1 MREGAL
7 GAPEEATMTRSKG
20 RCGWGIVLGI
30 LALGMVGPAAADVK
44 LGVVDNLTGAA
55 ASYGT
60 YHVNGIRLAVEEINA
75 AGGIKGIGKIDLTV
89 EDDGTK
95 PTEAVNATNKL
106 ITGEKVDFLMGS
118 CSSSTTLAM
127 VPVHTRYEMI
137 NLNSCSSS
145 KLITAQG
152 SKWIFRTQY
161 VSERTAGGIAEFA
174 VKELGAKNIGVLND
188 TNEYGR
194 AASEAAVE
202 HLKQIGHPAVAYEH
216 YNSGD
221 KTFSAQLL
229 KFKEKNVD
237 TIAFYGYYQEA
248 ALILKQAKQLG
259 LTVRMVSTDVLATPV
274 FVELAGEESNG
285 VMLTTAFTADSNDP
299 RSVAFTEKY
308 RKRWGKDPN
317 GQSAMGYDA
326 VYLMKWAYEKAGSKD
341 KQKVRDALASISGFV
356 GVTGETRFNER
367 GDDLRPFL
375 ITVISNGKW
384 IPYDEW
390 KKGRR

>member
-1 MREGAL
+1 MAG
-7 GAPEEATMTRSKG
+7 M
-20 RCGWGIVLGI
+20 
-30 LALGMVGPAAADVK
+30 LALAVSLPLAAGAQVK

-55 ASYGT
+55 ASYGIS
-60 YHVNGIRLAVEEINA
+60 HVEGIRLAVEEVNA
-75 AGGIKGIGKIDLTV
+75 AGGIKGIGKIEAII
-89 EDDGTK
+89 EDDATK

-106 ITGEKVDFLMGS
+106 ITRDKIDFLMGS

-127 VPVHTRYEMI
+127 VPIHTRLETI

-161 VSERTAGGIAEFA
+161 RSDRTAGFVGEFA
-174 VKELGAKNIGVLND
+174 LKELGAKRIGVMND

-194 AASEAAVE
+194 AAADAAVE
-202 HLKQIGHPAVAYEH
+202 HLKKMGHPPVTHEN

-229 KFKEKNVD
+229 KFKQLNVD
-237 TIAFYGYYQEA
+237 TLAFFGYYQEA

-259 LTVRMVSTDVLATPV
+259 VSLKVVSTDVLHSPV
-274 FVELAGEESNG
+274 FIELAGDDANG
-285 VMLTTAFTADSNDP
+285 VFVTTAFTKDSEDP
-299 RSVAFTEKY
+299 RAVKFTEAYK
-308 RKRWGKDPN
+308 KRWGRDPT

-326 VYLMKWAYEKAGSKD
+326 VYLMKWAYEKAGTKD
-341 KQKVRDALASISGFV
+341 KQKVRDALASVSGFV
-356 GVTGETRFNER
+356 GVTGATRFNEI
-367 GDDLRPFL
+367 GDDMRPFVL
-375 ITVISNGKW
+375 TVISNGKW
-384 IPYDEW
+384 LPYEDW